1 MDSFKYYLPGMILI
15 GAALLIIAFP
25 QILVALVA
33 SLVMIAGI
41 VALWVGKMA
50 KTMRDNGLY
59 DDERGIFRMFFH
71 DRWF

>member
-1 MDSFKYYLPGMILI
+1 MDSLKYYLPGLILI
-15 GAALLIIAFP
+15 GAALLIIVFP

-41 VALWVGKMA
+41 AALWMGKMA
-50 KTMRDNGLY
+50 RTMRENALH
-59 DDERGIFRMFFH
+59 DDEQNFVRMFFG